1 VADPSAVARRIVEK
15 GLTVRDVER
24 LAKDHALN
32 ARPSKS
38 AAARPAKDADTR
50 AIEKTLSDALGM
62 RVELRSEG
70 ESGELRIR
78 YESLEQLDSICRL
91 LTQ

>member
-1 VADPSAVARRIVEK
+1 
-15 GLTVRDVER
+15 
-24 LAKDHALN
+24 LN

-38 AAARPAKDADTR
+38 AATRSAKDADTR